1 MKYFFDTNII
11 LILFQGRNS
20 EIKDQARSLL
30 SCEQNSF
37 YTSSI
42 SLLEIL
48 QLYRKKKIDG
58 IDYNSIDS
66 GEKLIKL
73 ILKTIDMVEVLPFNY
88 EHTLV
93 AGRLTFVPKHN
104 DPNDLAIIA
113 HAIAEKMPIITCDD
127 KFPEYKSQGVVV
139 IHNPR

>member
-1 MKYFFDTNII
+1 MRFFLDTNII

-127 KFPEYKSQGVVV
+127 KFLEYKSQGVVV

>member
-1 MKYFFDTNII
+1 MRFFLDTNII

-20 EIKDQARSLL
+20 EIKDQVRSIL
-30 SCEQNSF
+30 SYEQNSF

-42 SLLEIL
+42 SLLEII

-88 EHTLV
+88 DHTLV
-93 AGRLTFVPKHN
+93 AGRLFFVHKHN

-113 HAIAEKMPIITCDD
+113 HAIAEGMPIITCDD
-127 KFPEYKSQGVVV
+127 KFAEYKSQGAVVV
-139 IHNPR
+139 HNPR

>member
-1 MKYFFDTNII
+1 MRFFLDTNII

-20 EIKDQARSLL
+20 EIKDQTRSLL

-113 HAIAEKMPIITCDD
+113 HAIAKKMPIITCDD

>member
-1 MKYFFDTNII
+1 MRFFLDTNII

-20 EIKDQARSLL
+20 EIKDQVRSLL

-58 IDYNSIDS
+58 IDRFRVVICDSILPISDS
-66 GEKLIKL
+66 YKNVRQDYLDG
-73 ILKTIDMVEVLPFNY
+73 
-88 EHTLV
+88 HTL
-93 AGRLTFVPKHN
+93 
-104 DPNDLAIIA
+104 
-113 HAIAEKMPIITCDD
+113 
-127 KFPEYKSQGVVV
+127 
-139 IHNPR
+139 